1 MISILEYLQNQIITE
16 ASTTKFEHYTN
27 DIKALKGLEQLY
39 INNPEKIPTE
49 VYEDIIK
56 KLINVSSS
64 HNPAADRLFIYA
76 LEKKFFKIPYE
87 YTDSILKEFENSDYF
102 TVKNS
107 NDSEKIKIYY
117 NRIKLFE
124 TGEGSIDKVSTNEQ
138 ELATCL
144 IWNKYIDLRSQNLDF
159 SIDIINDIVK
169 DISPNFTSNW
179 IKSLVEQVTAIE
191 KLLLKYGINEND
203 IVNYKL
209 CLYGSTIPDDDLN
222 ISELYKKLIT
232 KYSRFYKGNKHHFDP
247 SDIILYNKKLDIDSF
262 KAIVNDDIVDG
273 TQTKKIF
280 MDNFF
285 SKRDIMGIS
294 LKQITSTP
302 KIEEYNINSECK
314 IKRIDSVE
322 IVENKTSENY
332 LRVLCKGDFNF
343 DNLTDEEGNEIQN
356 KNQNIYVTLRSF
368 GSDCIAMDCTI
379 NDVSNKSTPS
389 LGKCPVKIWR
399 EILNVD
405 KNDNITTCINAFKEF
420 LTTNDEDYIK
430 RRINIIIKKAIKEG
444 PNCFPFIL
452 IH

>member
-1 MISILEYLQNQIITE
+1 MISISEYLQNQIITE

-27 DIKALKGLEQLY
+27 DINYLKGLEKLY
-39 INNPEKIPTE
+39 INNPKKIPDE
-49 VYEDIIK
+49 VHKNFIE
-56 KLINVSSS
+56 KLKNVSSS
-64 HNPAADRLFIYA
+64 HKPVPDRLFIYS
-76 LEKKFFKIPYE
+76 LEGKYFRIPYE
-87 YTDSILKEFENSDYF
+87 YTNSILKEFDNSEYF
-102 TVKNS
+102 TVKKSNS
-107 NDSEKIKIYY
+107 SEKIKIYY
-117 NRIKLFE
+117 NKIKLFE
-124 TGEGSIDKVSTNEQ
+124 TGDGSIDKVSSKEQ

-159 SIDIINDIVK
+159 SINIINDIVK
-169 DISPNFTSNW
+169 DISPNFTNNW
-179 IKSLVEQVTAIE
+179 IKSLFEQVTTIE

-209 CLYGSTIPDDDLN
+209 CLYDSTIADDDLN

-232 KYSRFYKGNKHHFDP
+232 KYSKFYKGNKNHFDA

-262 KAIVNDDIVDG
+262 KAFVNDDIVDG

-280 MDNFF
+280 IDNFF
-285 SKRDIMGIS
+285 STRDIMGIS
-294 LKQITSTP
+294 LKQITATP
-302 KIEEYNINSECK
+302 KFEEYNINGEYK

-343 DNLTDEEGNEIQN
+343 DNLNDEEDNEIQN
-356 KNQNIYVTLRSF
+356 KNQNVYITLRSF
-368 GSDCIAMDCTI
+368 GPNNIAMDCI
-379 NDVSNKSTPS
+379 ISDASNKISPS